1 MSVVTSL
8 EDVGPCRKE
17 VHIEIPAAAVDAEIQ
32 RIVGEF
38 GKQVRLPGFRKGK
51 TPQSIVRKRFKE
63 QIDQEVLERLLP
75 RYWQQAQSEKSLKPL
90 LQPQVEDIE
99 LEDGKPLTFKATV
112 EVQPEVELD
121 DDRDFDLPDGEVSV
135 GEIEVDEVVE
145 RIQNDAAPW
154 VVVERA
160 AMQGDLVKISIEEVK
175 DEEEPEAD
183 GEESSEG
190 DAEPQAPSG
199 PQEIE
204 VEVGDPRVWE
214 ELSVA
219 LTGMEAGQK
228 SDFTH
233 EETRTEETETEDGE
247 METEE
252 VVHAQSFRF
261 DVVEVKEKDLPEV
274 DDELAKKAG
283 DFESLEALRED
294 IESRIRLTKTNEAR
308 QKREEALLDQLREKY
323 PLELPE
329 GVVNQEAE
337 GMMREYAENLARSG
351 VDVAQV
357 QIDWQKIADEAKPQA
372 EKRVH
377 ARLLL
382 DAFAEKDGIEA
393 SEEDIDNAVSMIA
406 RGQNQSAGQVRKAL
420 EESGRLEMLQEQLQR
435 DKTLRQLLGEEEL
448 PVGGDSPSEA
458 ASGASEDTSEE
469 E

>member
-51 TPQSIVRKRFKE
+51 TPKSIVRKRFKE

-112 EVQPEVELD
+112 EVQPEVELG
-121 DDRDFDLPDGEVSV
+121 DDRDFDLPEAEVSV
-135 GEIEVDEVVE
+135 GEIEIDEVVE
-145 RIQNDAAPW
+145 RIQSDAAPW

-175 DEEEPEAD
+175 DEPEEAD
-183 GEESSEG
+183 ES
-190 DAEPQAPSG
+190 AEAESAAPSG
-199 PQEIE
+199 AQEIE
-204 VEVGDPRVWE
+204 VEVGDARVWE

-219 LTGMEAGQK
+219 LTGMEAGQN
-228 SDFTH
+228 SEFTH
-233 EETRTEETETEDGE
+233 EETHQHQTEGEDGE
-247 METEE
+247 PETHEH
-252 VVHAQSFRF
+252 VHSQSFRF
-261 DVVEVKEKDLPEV
+261 EVLEVKEKDLPEA

-294 IESRIRLTKTNEAR
+294 IESRIRLTKMNEAR
-308 QKREEALLDQLREKY
+308 QKREEALLDQLRDRY
-323 PLELPE
+323 PIDLPE
-329 GVVNQEAE
+329 GVVNHEAE
-337 GMMREYAENLARSG
+337 GMMREYAENLSRSG

-357 QIDWQKIADEAKPQA
+357 QIDWQKIAEEAKPQA

-382 DAFAEKDGIEA
+382 DAFADKDGVRA
-393 SEEDIDNAVSMIA
+393 SDEDVDNAVAMIA
-406 RGQNQSAGQVRKAL
+406 RSQNQSAGQVRKAL
-420 EESGRLEMLQEQLQR
+420 EESGRIEMLQEQLQR
-435 DKTLRQLLGEEEL
+435 DKTLRLLLGEE
-448 PVGGDSPSEA
+448 DEA
-458 ASGASEDTSEE
+458 SAADASEE